1 MPVSRLAT
9 ITEAP
14 DSGVDTAFSHTVDS
28 GATLLLVSFHCNA
41 GFDYSGT
48 ATWSLGGGE
57 NLTELWN
64 SPGVSFGDARCT
76 VFGLVSP
83 TSGAGT
89 ITIPHGS
96 ISETIG
102 TGVNYDG
109 TIITSAAAAA
119 AFISED
125 VNLGSTTTTVLS
137 SGGSSGNGLYAAA
150 SKREN
155 NTASNDASM
164 AELVES
170 FVSGWGTAYVI
181 DDVTGAPGG
190 VTTTWSTSRENSG
203 VLLELVAAG
212 GGPTGIEILR
222 RRIEE

>member
-109 TIITSAAAAA
+109 TIISDLNKKEGMELPVLYWRPSTAVCGLDFYRGNLFERWQNDLIVGALKYEEVR
-119 AFISED
+119 ILDMEENRVLHQEVILKNHGRVRD
-125 VNLGSTTTTVLS
+125 VACGPDGAIYVVL
-137 SGGSSGNGLYAAA
+137 N
-150 SKREN
+150 K
-155 NTASNDASM
+155 
-164 AELVES
+164 
-170 FVSGWGTAYVI
+170 
-181 DDVTGAPGG
+181 PGK
-190 VTTTWSTSRENSG
+190 
-203 VLLELVAAG
+203 VLRLTPVLDG
-212 GGPTGIEILR
+212 
-222 RRIEE
+222 EE